1 MKIFNTENNI
11 NKVYVHPHDLC
22 KIFDS
27 DIKVPDSIFMKFFN
41 ENVVYDF
48 NFIFDNNNLE
58 FIEFDTKEELEF
70 FKSLNW
76 IIDYKELIKLTE
88 EEIKNIMNEISNEI
102 DEMADKY
109 NSMGEIEKE
118 NNISLYKK
126 CDLLTFKLKSINE
139 ILLFKQNKKEIE
151 LPLVPNS
158 DGFSFAGDDECE
170 YEIRESLDPTKN
182 LLFRKDGKPLSN
194 NEQIPITFV
203 DAGMSI
209 ALMEFSKNNG
219 SKDYDIN
226 MSRYISD
233 DRMYIITSFN
243 YNNYE
248 VKNKKEEMIDKP
260 KVNGIKGFIKSLFS
274 NKK

>member
-11 NKVYVHPHDLC
+11 NKVYVQPHDLC

-48 NFIFDNNNLE
+48 NSIFDNNNLE

-88 EEIKNIMNEISNEI
+88 EEIKNKMNEISNEI
-102 DEMADKY
+102 DEIADKY

-126 CDLLTFKLKSINE
+126 CDLLTFKLKGINE

-158 DGFSFAGDDECE
+158 DGFSFAGDNECE

-194 NEQIPITFV
+194 NEQIPIAFV
-203 DAGMSI
+203 DTGMSI
-209 ALMEFSKNNG
+209 ALMELSKYNKSG
-219 SKDYDIN
+219 DYDIN

-233 DRMYIITSFN
+233 DRMYLVTSFKA
-243 YNNYE
+243 NNYE
-248 VKNKKEEMIDKP
+248 DEIIKEEIEKP
-260 KVNGIKGFIKSLFS
+260 KVKGLKSFIKSIFS

>member
-1 MKIFNTENNI
+1 MKII
-11 NKVYVHPHDLC
+11 NVEKNKEKVYVQKNDLG
-22 KIFDS
+22 KLFDS
-27 DIKVPDSIFMKFFN
+27 DIDIPASIFMKSFDKN
-41 ENVVYDF
+41 IIID
-48 NFIFDNNNLE
+48 DNNRFEYIL
-58 FIEFDTKEELEF
+58 FDKKEEIEF
-70 FKSLNW
+70 FKSLDW
-76 IIDYKELIKLTE
+76 IVDYKELIKLTE

-102 DEMADKY
+102 DEIADKY

-118 NNISLYKK
+118 DNISLYKK

-158 DGFSFAGDDECE
+158 DGFSFADDNECE

-194 NEQIPITFV
+194 NEQIPIAFV
-203 DAGMSI
+203 DAGMSV
-209 ALMEFSKNNG
+209 ALMELRKYNKSG
-219 SKDYDIN
+219 DYDIN

-233 DRMYIITSFN
+233 DRMYLVTSFKAK
-243 YNNYE
+243 NYE
-248 VKNKKEEMIDKP
+248 DEIIKEEIEKP
-260 KVNGIKGFIKSLFS
+260 KVKGLKSFIKSIFS